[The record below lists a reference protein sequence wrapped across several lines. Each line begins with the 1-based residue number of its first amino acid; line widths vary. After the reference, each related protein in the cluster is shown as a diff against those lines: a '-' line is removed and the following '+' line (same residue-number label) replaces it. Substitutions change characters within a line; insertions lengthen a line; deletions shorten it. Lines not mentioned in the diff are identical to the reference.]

1 MILPEKT
8 RLLHQIYNRKGAVQ
22 IQYIQQGQTA
32 GLYDVLHKAPQRG
45 ILMENYTFLQT
56 MGRGRHPEGADI
68 ADSSYCIFT
77 CPIEDAVV
85 HQRIFGD
92 ETSLILELNYGE
104 GDILSDLRLR
114 QAGTNLVIE
123 ESTVGLFGNFLM
135 DKEVKYIGQAY
146 IYALMFKIANLN
158 ELIEYSIKD
167 MKTLEDSLDNRIDN
181 SGTYQILDFRRRYTE
196 YGNQIISLKEII
208 ARIDKGYYPMQMQN
222 SYVLQG
228 QMALDFKFLEE
239 RFELNKNTIIKD
251 LDTYTSIV
259 SNNLSRNTRLLTLV
273 SLGAVALNFMF
284 GSLLAVSPAIGVTGG
299 VLIGGLTAGAA
310 VLYRSNGSR
319 RFPRLHDSQILP
331 DALEEKSA
339 GNLPVQNSQKEIT
352 VNPVETEEK

>member
-1 MILPEKT
+1 M
-8 RLLHQIYNRKGAVQ
+8 
-22 IQYIQQGQTA
+22 
-32 GLYDVLHKAPQRG
+32 D
-45 ILMENYTFLQT
+45 NYTFLQT
-56 MGRGRHPEGADI
+56 MGRGRHPEGAGI
-68 ADSSYCIFT
+68 TESSYCIFA
-77 CPIEDAVV
+77 CPIQEPVV

-92 ETSLILELNYGE
+92 EAALTLELNYGE

-114 QAGTNLVIE
+114 QAGTNLIVE
-123 ESTVGLFGNFLM
+123 ESSVGLFGNFLT
-135 DKEVKYIGQAY
+135 DREVKYIGQAF
-146 IYALMFKIANLN
+146 IYALMFKIDNLR
-158 ELIEYSIKD
+158 ELIELSIKD

-228 QMALDFKFLEE
+228 QLALDFKFLEE
-239 RFELNKNTIIKD
+239 RYELNKNTIIKD

-331 DALEEKSA
+331 DALEEKHADNSA
-339 GNLPVQNSQKEIT
+339 VSEEPEKISMNS
-352 VNPVETEEK
+352 EEA

>member
-1 MILPEKT
+1 M
-8 RLLHQIYNRKGAVQ
+8 
-22 IQYIQQGQTA
+22 
-32 GLYDVLHKAPQRG
+32 D
-45 ILMENYTFLQT
+45 NYTFLQT
-56 MGRGRHPEGADI
+56 MGRGRHPEGAGI
-68 ADSSYCIFT
+68 TESSYCIFA
-77 CPIEDAVV
+77 CPIQEPVV

-92 ETSLILELNYGE
+92 EAALTLELNYGE

-114 QAGTNLVIE
+114 QAGTNLIVE
-123 ESTVGLFGNFLM
+123 ESSVGLFGNFLT
-135 DKEVKYIGQAY
+135 DREVKYIGQAF
-146 IYALMFKIANLN
+146 IYALMFKIDNLK
-158 ELIEYSIKD
+158 ELIESGIKD

-228 QMALDFKFLEE
+228 QLALDFKFLEE
-239 RFELNKNTIIKD
+239 RYELNKNTIIKD

-331 DALEEKSA
+331 DALEEKHADNSA
-339 GNLPVQNSQKEIT
+339 VSEEPEKIPMNS
-352 VNPVETEEK
+352 EEA

>member
-1 MILPEKT
+1 M
-8 RLLHQIYNRKGAVQ
+8 
-22 IQYIQQGQTA
+22 
-32 GLYDVLHKAPQRG
+32 D
-45 ILMENYTFLQT
+45 NYTFLQT
-56 MGRGRHPEGADI
+56 MGRGRHPEGAGI
-68 ADSSYCIFT
+68 TESSYCIFT
-77 CPIEDAVV
+77 CPIQEPVV

-92 ETSLILELNYGE
+92 EAALTLELNYGE

-114 QAGTNLVIE
+114 QAGTNLIVE
-123 ESTVGLFGNFLM
+123 ESSVGLFGNFLT
-135 DKEVKYIGQAY
+135 DREVKYIGQAF
-146 IYALMFKIANLN
+146 IYALMFKIDNLR
-158 ELIEYSIKD
+158 ELIELSIKD

-228 QMALDFKFLEE
+228 QLALDFKFLEE
-239 RFELNKNTIIKD
+239 RYELNKNTIIKD

-331 DALEEKSA
+331 DALEEKHADNSA
-339 GNLPVQNSQKEIT
+339 VSEEPEKISMNS
-352 VNPVETEEK
+352 EEA